1 MPMLT
6 KHGLS
11 CLLMAPGSASLTFFT
26 HHLPTK
32 NNSMA
37 IRTSLAVPY
46 YVMKNYLS
54 GDPTNRIAA
63 LAERHDRVW
72 IISITSPY
80 CSTSTNQCPP
90 LVQDG
95 EDRIA
100 LQFDDV
106 DLDPPD
112 PDLCDP
118 DAVFFN
124 REMAQKVVDFL
135 RVANQGDTSDLLVVN
150 CHMGVSR
157 SGAVANF
164 ARSVFNIDFSD
175 WRRLNPQVIPNV
187 LVSSL
192 LFNAWENSING

>member
-1 MPMLT
+1 MLV
-6 KHGLS
+6 K
-11 CLLMAPGSASLTFFT
+11 FFIP
-26 HHLPTK
+26 LCPPK

-37 IRTSLAVPY
+37 IRTSIAVPY
-46 YVMKNYLS
+46 YVMKNYLT

-106 DLDPPD
+106 DLNPPD

-118 DAVFFN
+118 DAVFFSE
-124 REMAQKVVDFL
+124 EMASKVVDFL
-135 RVANQGDTSDLLVVN
+135 RKANENSTNDLLVVN

-157 SGAVANF
+157 SGAIANF

-175 WRRLNPQVIPNV
+175 WRRMNPQVIPNA

-192 LFNAWENSING
+192 LFSTWENNING